1 MSRRVFVTG
10 AGGFAGRHLV
20 AACAAA
26 GDEVVEAPPSSRADL
41 RDPAVA
47 RALVAEARPDVVYHL
62 AARAHVGQSW
72 EDPLGTLRDNVAMT
86 ANVLDAVRA
95 EAQQAVVVS
104 VGSGEEYGPP
114 EAVPTTED
122 APLRPQNPYA
132 VSKASSGLLA
142 RFYAD
147 AHGMRVVHA
156 RAFNHAG
163 PGQEPIY
170 AIANFARQVA
180 AGLEAGDDPVTVI
193 SGSPDTRRDFTDV
206 RDIVRAY
213 RALAER
219 AEPGVF
225 NVCSGVSRSA
235 RELIAALASV
245 AGVAVEHV
253 VDPAKVRAH
262 EVFEVR
268 GSADALTRACGWSP
282 EIPLDVTLAD
292 TLAWWR
298 LGRRWEAGSRSER

>member
-1 MSRRVFVTG
+1 V
-10 AGGFAGRHLV
+10 
-20 AACAAA
+20 
-26 GDEVVEAPPSSRADL
+26 
-41 RDPAVA
+41 
-47 RALVAEARPDVVYHL
+47 
-62 AARAHVGQSW
+62 
-72 EDPLGTLRDNVAMT
+72 RDNVAIT
-86 ANVLDAVRA
+86 AGVLEAVRA
-95 EAQQAVVVS
+95 EAPGAVVVS

-114 EAVPTTED
+114 ETVPTTED

-147 AHGMRVVHA
+147 AYGLRVIHA

-180 AGLEAGDDPVTVI
+180 EGLEAGDDPVTVV

-219 AEPGVF
+219 GEPSVV

-235 RELIAALASV
+235 RELIAALGVV
-245 AGVAVEHV
+245 AGVAVDHR
-253 VDPAKVRAH
+253 VDPSKVRAH
-262 EVFEVR
+262 EVFEIR
-268 GSADALTRACGWSP
+268 GSAERLRSVCGWVP
-282 EIPLDVTLAD
+282 AVPLEVTLAD
-292 TLAWWR
+292 TLEWWRGR
-298 LGRRWEAGSRSER
+298 LGRRW